1 MGRALG
7 LEIKRDL
14 AVIKK
19 YVKYWLIIISVTFG
33 LVMYNSLYFKTEK
46 EITQLV
52 SKKNYLEAR
61 NLQLKK
67 EITRLSSPE
76 RISNIA
82 QKKLKMKAV
91 DYSKVHFIDLN

>member
-7 LEIKRDL
+7 LELKKDL

-19 YVKYWLIIISVTFG
+19 YVKYWIIIISVTFG
-33 LVMYNSLYFKTEK
+33 LVMYNSLYFKTERD
-46 EITQLV
+46 ITQLV
-52 SKKNYLEAR
+52 NKKNYLEAK

-76 RISNIA
+76 RISDIA
-82 QKKLKMKAV
+82 KKRLKMKAV
-91 DYSKVHFIDLN
+91 DYSRVHFIDLN